1 MPKNVFPGGYRWC
14 IISNTHFHDFLGS
27 IFFGVAINHNLG
39 LVTVT
44 VGACPGRFLVLFV
57 TPMKIEK
64 LEACKLEEK
73 YHLYHPGDTCL
84 SIWGVQ
90 NVPLWGLLSPF
101 HTVTY
106 LGLFENGVP
115 LKNHWSIITFSILRL
130 PFCSVSPI
138 FRPSCWFLASDL
150 RLLENPPAFDDF
162 PSSNPPVNS
171 GFPSYL
177 TILGLYSIKSP
188 MKSS

>member
-90 NVPLWGLLSPF
+90 NVPPVAIIVGFTIPISHCDLFGSVWKWGTPKK
-101 HTVTY
+101 
-106 LGLFENGVP
+106 P
-115 LKNHWSIITFSILRL
+115 LVNQSIITFSILRL

-138 FRPSCWFLASDL
+138 FRPSCWFLASG
-150 RLLENPPAFDDF
+150 RPPLA
-162 PSSNPPVNS
+162 
-171 GFPSYL
+171 G
-177 TILGLYSIKSP
+177 KSP
-188 MKSS
+188 SVRGLSKL